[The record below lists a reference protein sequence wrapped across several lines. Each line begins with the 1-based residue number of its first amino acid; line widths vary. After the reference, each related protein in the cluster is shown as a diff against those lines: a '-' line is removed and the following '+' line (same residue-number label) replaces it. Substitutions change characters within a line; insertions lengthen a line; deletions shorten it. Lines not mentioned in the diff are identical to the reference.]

1 MSGIT
6 GTWPLIRLAL
16 RRDRVILPIWIVVLS
31 VIPGSTVSAYEQL
44 YPTAAARASL
54 NAGTGSNP
62 SVAVLYGPAFD
73 LSTPGGW
80 SAWRYGSFLA
90 LFIGLFAIFTV
101 TRHTRAEEDSGRLEL
116 LGSAVVGRY
125 AALTAG
131 VVVAGASSLLIGV
144 LIAAGMVGSGLPV
157 AGAFTLGLAIAGT
170 GLVFT
175 AIAGVT
181 AQLTEY
187 SRSAN
192 GVATTVLGAAFL
204 LRALGDS
211 TPSASWV
218 SWLSPL
224 AWPQQAKPFVADKWW
239 VFLLAIG
246 VAVAVATVA
255 YRLVPLRDIGAGLWP
270 SRPGPATAPKSLSSP
285 LGLAWR
291 LQRGSLVGWTVA
303 VVAMGAMF
311 GAIADGIGGLVGDSE
326 QVKQIMERM
335 GGTQGLVDAYL
346 SAIIGLF
353 GMLGAVYAVQAALR
367 MRSEEVATHAESV
380 LATAVGRVQWAGSHL
395 AFAVLGPV
403 VLLAASGLASGLAHG
418 LRAGDLSHQLTHTL
432 GASMAQLPAVW
443 VIAGIA
449 ALLHG
454 AWPRLAVAGSWT
466 VVAVAVLLAL
476 YGPVIGLT
484 QAVLDVSPFVHV
496 PKLQPGTEFVA
507 TPLFWLTGVAVVAV
521 AAGLTTFRRRDI
533 G

>member
-1 MSGIT
+1 MSGTT
-6 GTWPLIRLAL
+6 GTWPLVRLAL

-31 VIPGSTVSAYEQL
+31 VIPGSTVSAYEKL
-44 YPTAAARASL
+44 YPTVAAKASL

-90 LFIGLFAIFTV
+90 LFIALFAIFTV

-131 VVVAGASSLLIGV
+131 VIVAGASSLLIGV
-144 LIAAGMVGSGLPV
+144 LIAAGMTGAGLPI
-157 AGAFTLGLAIAGT
+157 AGAFTMGLTIAGT

-192 GVATTVLGAAFL
+192 GLATTVLGVAFL

-224 AWPQQAKPFVADKWW
+224 AWPQQAKPFVADDWW
-239 VFLLAIG
+239 VFLLAVGAAI
-246 VAVAVATVA
+246 AVASIA
-255 YRLVPLRDIGAGLWP
+255 YQLVPRRDIGAGLFA
-270 SRPGPATAPKSLSSP
+270 SRPGPATAAKSLSSP

-291 LQRGSLVGWTVA
+291 LQRGSLLGWTVA
-303 VVAMGAMF
+303 VVVMGAMF

-346 SAIIGLF
+346 SAIVGLF
-353 GMLGAVYAVQAALR
+353 GMLSAVYAVQAGLR
-367 MRSEEVATHAESV
+367 TRSEETATHAESV
-380 LATAVGRVQWAGSHL
+380 LATGVSRIRWAGSHL
-395 AFAVLGPV
+395 VFAIVGPA
-403 VLLAASGLASGLAHG
+403 VLLAASGLAAGLAHG
-418 LRAGDLSHQLTHTL
+418 LRSGDLGHQLTHTL
-432 GASMAQLPAVW
+432 AAAMAQLPAVW
-443 VIAGIA
+443 VVAGIA
-449 ALLHG
+449 ALLYG
-454 AWPRLAVAGSWT
+454 IWPALAVAGSWT
-466 VVAVAVLLAL
+466 VVAVSVLLAL

-496 PKLQPGTEFVA
+496 PKLQPGTTFTA
-507 TPLFWLTGVAVVAV
+507 TPLLWLTGVALVAV
-521 AAGLTTFRRRDI
+521 VAGLTTFRRRDI